1 MALPRYVSRAQKL
14 TRDKEYRLRQK
25 LIRAGATPEQAAS
38 AVRAVSP
45 RRSAEAVAGMSAAE
59 QRAYVLSLNNF
70 RSRGNAYT
78 PTSSGELIRT
88 STLRNMEALRRTY
101 NRMAAERER
110 RIDRLTQGTMVRE
123 RFGTVSE
130 ARQRRQGNIT
140 LNGRR
145 VGGTLA
151 LGRTAQLEPM
161 ELPRDQTA
169 AERRVSMLEDMTR
182 ANADMDRR
190 NLVRATVEQML
201 LLQGD
206 VETADRVGG
215 LSDDEFDVLTTVTN
229 FMDLLTTKFDS
240 NDYAPDRLAMT
251 NAELRDELGLEAT
264 GVDNSAL
271 MDTID
276 FLERSL

>member
-45 RRSAEAVAGMSAAE
+45 RQSADAVAGMSAVE

-78 PTSSGELIRT
+78 PTSNGELIRT

-145 VGGTLA
+145 VGGTLT

-169 AERRVSMLEDMTR
+169 AERRVSMLEEMTS

-240 NDYAPDRLAMT
+240 NDYTPDRLAMT
-251 NAELRDELGLEAT
+251 NAELREELGLEAT

-271 MDTID
+271 MGTID

>member
-45 RRSAEAVAGMSAAE
+45 RRSADAVAGMSAVE

-78 PTSSGELIRT
+78 PTSNGELIRT
-88 STLRNMEALRRTY
+88 STIRNMEALRRTY

-145 VGGTLA
+145 VGGTLT

-169 AERRVSMLEDMTR
+169 AERRVSMLEEMTS

-206 VETADRVGG
+206 VEIADRVGG

-240 NDYAPDRLAMT
+240 NDYTPDRLAMT
-251 NAELRDELGLEAT
+251 NAELREELGLEAT

>member
-45 RRSAEAVAGMSAAE
+45 RRSADAVAGMSAAE

>member
-45 RRSAEAVAGMSAAE
+45 RQSADAVAGMSAVE

-78 PTSSGELIRT
+78 PTSNGELIRT
-88 STLRNMEALRRTY
+88 STLRNMEALRRMY

-145 VGGTLA
+145 VGGTLT

-169 AERRVSMLEDMTR
+169 AERRVSMLEEMTS

-240 NDYAPDRLAMT
+240 NDYTPDRLAMT
-251 NAELRDELGLEAT
+251 NAELREELGLEAT

>member
-78 PTSSGELIRT
+78 PTSNGELIRT

-110 RIDRLTQGTMVRE
+110 RIDRLTQGTVLRE

-240 NDYAPDRLAMT
+240 NDYTPDRLAMT
-251 NAELRDELGLEAT
+251 NAELREELGIEAT

>member
-45 RRSAEAVAGMSAAE
+45 RRSAEDVAGMSAAE

-161 ELPRDQTA
+161 ELPRDQIA

-182 ANADMDRR
+182 ASADMDRR

-271 MDTID
+271 MDTIG
-276 FLERSL
+276 FLEQSL